1 MKTSMNELIL
11 HDVIGIKTEL
21 RKLKGDDGHVFYVK
35 TIRISMNDTNFD
47 IELFGKKTDLI
58 IKEI

>member
-1 MKTSMNELIL
+1 MNELIL